1 METRADLMRMRNRG
15 SEPWYAAKTVYRN
28 GYVLDGVPQTC
39 FEERVVLF
47 RAASFEDAIAKAEAE
62 AKRYAASSERSV
74 YLGFMDVYWL
84 FEKTVGHATEV
95 FSLMRDSDL
104 SEEEYLARYYGGVD
118 ETLRVLSVRRPRRA
132 RKEAVKPPRG
142 KMRRKKSR

>member
-1 METRADLMRMRNRG
+1 MLTRAAVMRDLNRG
-15 SEPWYAAKTVYRN
+15 TEPWYAAKTVYKN
-28 GYVLDGVPQTC
+28 GYVLDGVRQAC

-62 AKRYAASSERSV
+62 AKEYAAGCERTV

-84 FEKTVGHATEV
+84 FEKTVGDKTEV

-104 SEEEYLARYYGGVD
+104 SQEEYLARYCGDVN
-118 ETLRVLSVRRPRRA
+118 ETLRVLCVRPRRRR
-132 RKEAVKPPRG
+132 RKPASKRARG
-142 KMRRKKSR
+142 KARRQKGS